1 VCDVVFELDTVVG
14 AEPDYLLHKTA
25 TRSQTIILLWF
36 RYFLTYVAEL
46 IVLLVTV
53 DHAILQSPDR
63 VSGMTCH
70 RSCVHH
76 PAYSDCFK
84 AHWRQYCFV
93 L

>member
-1 VCDVVFELDTVVG
+1 
-14 AEPDYLLHKTA
+14 
-25 TRSQTIILLWF
+25 
-36 RYFLTYVAEL
+36 VAEL